1 MKQKLPRMQKVE
13 VRPLTLRLVVDV
25 FYTPKRPNMAPAR
38 RPFTPKGKDHLP
50 IPVFQVRT
58 VSFWGCSDLEGK
70 RKHHLLACSFLKK
83 ISRFLNKRV
92 MGIKQLKGF

>member
-25 FYTPKRPNMAPAR
+25 FYTPKRP
-38 RPFTPKGKDHLP
+38 TPKGKDHLP
-50 IPVFQVRT
+50 TPVFQVRT